1 MAARPG
7 RIAND
12 WLAYIRPHL
21 RPFEALEHGER
32 GDYIAKLS
40 KKVRLSDNTLRRFI
54 AAAQFLEA
62 EGITELAPDVRM
74 PVAAVERVAR
84 IAARQPERR
93 RKLLEDVSEGKLTIM
108 ELREL
113 LKKCRKSAKRPGG
126 AHSTSSLDRVAR
138 ELEIRNICRRGE
150 VVLARA
156 DEDEFG
162 WLLTTLMK
170 RSFIVR
176 LPEARRAL
184 ILDAMMSQGSGTS
197 FAMQRRGF
205 LRNVLVGASLYDFV
219 FVFAAAWHYEVEKL
233 VQQLR
238 PVLRK
243 SVILV
248 DDNCSRRPPP

>member
-40 KKVRLSDNTLRRFI
+40 EESEAQATTRSAALI

-93 RKLLEDVSEGKLTIM
+93 RKLLEDVSEGKLTTIM

-162 WLLTTLMK
+162 WLLTTPMK

-176 LPEARRAL
+176 LPEARLRIDLGRDDVAKDPERRL
-184 ILDAMMSQGSGTS
+184 LCSDGDSCGTS
-197 FAMQRRGF
+197 LLAQAFMILCSYSPRPGITR
-205 LRNVLVGASLYDFV
+205 LRS
-219 FVFAAAWHYEVEKL
+219 
-233 VQQLR
+233 
-238 PVLRK
+238 
-243 SVILV
+243 
-248 DDNCSRRPPP
+248 